1 MRGKPQELFKVLL
14 RTVIKDTGQRKAS
27 SSIVSNER
35 QRKAS
40 RIVSDYG
47 MLASKQPG
55 TRSGN
60 DRIEHKDS
68 NSTPKD
74 KARTGGSSLSTP
86 AETPRHMV
94 KGHVVIKKPN

>member
-1 MRGKPQELFKVLL
+1 MTEE
-14 RTVIKDTGQRKAS
+14 AS
-27 SSIVSNER
+27 R
-35 QRKAS
+35 

-60 DRIEHKDS
+60 DRREHKDRD
-68 NSTPKD
+68 TPKD

-94 KGHVVIKKPN
+94 KGHIVIKKPN